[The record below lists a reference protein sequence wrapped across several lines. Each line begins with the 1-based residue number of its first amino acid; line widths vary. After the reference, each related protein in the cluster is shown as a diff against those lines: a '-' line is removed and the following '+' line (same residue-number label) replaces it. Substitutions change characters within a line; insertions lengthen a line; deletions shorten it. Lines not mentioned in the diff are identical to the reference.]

1 MSLVRSLQAKA
12 SLRKRIAAAEAIA
25 LHHPDP
31 ADIRAWQLEQFNRLW
46 PEILQRVP
54 WYREQQAVQRW
65 PTAFASWDE
74 VRERVPITNRS
85 QLRDELSQ
93 RIDASRPADGHRA
106 TGGSTAE
113 PLRFPCWSSEEAVT
127 GTAAWQA
134 RSWLGISP
142 RDRLF
147 LLWGHSHLF
156 GTGWLGTVR
165 RVERRAKDFLLG
177 YCRWP
182 AYDLSTAALRRAADR
197 LCQFRPR
204 YMIGYSVALD
214 ELAVANEDRGL
225 ELQSLGLKAVIATAE
240 GFPTPDS
247 RARISALFGCPVV
260 MEYGTVETGI
270 LAQEIREGHY
280 RTLWQNHLLE
290 IEESSDPDG
299 RGALLVTSLF
309 PRCLPLIRYRV
320 GDLVEP
326 IGDAPWVVD
335 LRRVAGRCN
344 DLIEL
349 PTGQVIHSEAI
360 AHIVRDFPDV
370 HSYQA
375 VLTTE
380 GRLELLLRTPGP
392 LPEDLASQ
400 LRQRLGLLDHALET
414 VEIRRADRL
423 AQSIA
428 GKTPTVI
435 RAN

>member
-1 MSLVRSLQAKA
+1 MSLVRA
-12 SLRKRIAAAEAIA
+12 LRSKSKLRGSIAAAEAIA
-25 LHHPDP
+25 LRHSDP
-31 ADIRAWQLEQFNRLW
+31 ADIQAWQLKQFNRLW
-46 PEILQRVP
+46 PDILQRVP
-54 WYREQQAVQRW
+54 WYRDQQAARRW
-65 PTAFASWDE
+65 PTTFASWDE
-74 VRERVPITNRS
+74 FRQCVPVMTRS
-85 QLRDELSQ
+85 QLQDELSQ
-93 RIDASRPADGHRA
+93 RVDTSRSADGHRA

-113 PLRFPCWSSEEAVT
+113 PLRFPCWSSEETVT
-127 GTAAWQA
+127 GTAVWQA

-156 GTGWLGTVR
+156 GTGWRGTIR

-182 AYDLSTAALRRAADR
+182 AYDLSTPALRRAADR
-197 LCQFRPR
+197 LCQFRPQ

-214 ELAVANEDRGL
+214 EFAAANQDRGP
-225 ELQSLGLKAVIATAE
+225 ELQSLGLKAIIATAE
-240 GFPTPDS
+240 AFPTTDS
-247 RARISALFGCPVV
+247 RARISALFRCPVV

-270 LAQEIREGHY
+270 LAQELREGHY
-280 RTLWQNHLLE
+280 RALWQNHLLE
-290 IEESSDPDG
+290 IEERPDSDG

-320 GDLVEP
+320 GDLIEP
-326 IGDAPWVVD
+326 IGEAPWVTE
-335 LRRVAGRCN
+335 LCQVAGRCN

-360 AHIVRDFPDV
+360 AHIVRDFPEV
-370 HSYQA
+370 LGYQA
-375 VLTTE
+375 VLTTD

-392 LPEDLASQ
+392 LSENLAGR

-435 RAN
+435 RAG